1 MEQPAPRLQVMKT
14 NNINFRL
21 KSKLVNKANS
31 RTIAQ
36 NIDMRFVGHLAA
48 KFGVVDSTMSQ
59 LKESKE
65 INHPLFQPLG
75 RAPDLEL
82 NLGVVDIEWDV
93 GRIFGFEAI
102 LNVNYNTKMF

>member
-1 MEQPAPRLQVMKT
+1 MW
-14 NNINFRL
+14 
-21 KSKLVNKANS
+21 
-31 RTIAQ
+31 
-36 NIDMRFVGHLAA
+36 
-48 KFGVVDSTMSQ
+48 Q

-65 INHPLFQPLG
+65 INHPLFQPPG
-75 RAPDLEL
+75 RAPDFEL